1 MAAGVGLKRMGR
13 VLGIDLDI
21 SVARIFN
28 LFVLAFPLAVCL
40 FVCVCVCMCVFA
52 RG

>member
-1 MAAGVGLKRMGR
+1 MAAGVCLERMGW

-28 LFVLAFPLAVCL
+28 LFVLPFPLAVCL
-40 FVCVCVCMCVFA
+40 FACVCVCLCV